1 MALAQMIVDGL
12 VFSSIII
19 LGSIGLSLVYAIA
32 NFPNFAHGDLM
43 AVGAYV
49 ALIFNVSLGLHLG
62 IALVIA
68 MVATGLVAVGTDRT
82 IFKPLEGRAIELLI
96 ISIGVAFVY
105 RGAIQ
110 LGFGSGSRSYDVGGR
125 GRILWISETFGV
137 ALTMRGVSVIAVTAI
152 LVIALHIM
160 LHYTKLGRMMRA
172 TADNKDLARVSGIRT
187 DNIILIMWL
196 VGGAL
201 AGAGGVF
208 LGLDLIIRPRMGF
221 AILLVLFA
229 AVILGGIGS
238 IYGAL
243 VGGFAIGMAYE
254 LTPGLGML
262 AEFINGFL
270 PYAILPEIGS
280 EYKAATAFVIMILIL
295 LVRPTGIMG
304 GKTSA

>member
-1 MALAQMIVDGL
+1 MALGQMVIDGF

-49 ALIFNVSLGLHLG
+49 AIVVNVMLGLHLG
-62 IALVIA
+62 IALIVA
-68 MVATGLVAVGTDRT
+68 MLATGIIAVWTNRA

-96 ISIGVAFVY
+96 ISIGVAFLY
-105 RGAIQ
+105 RGVIQ

-125 GRILWISETFGV
+125 GGIPWIRDMFGV
-137 ALTMRGVSVIAVTAI
+137 ALTLRGLSVIVITAI
-152 LVIALHIM
+152 LVLALHIM
-160 LHYTKLGRMMRA
+160 LQYTTLGRMMRA

-187 DNIILIMWL
+187 DDIIRTMWL

-208 LGLDLIIRPRMGF
+208 LGLALLVRPRMGF

-238 IYGAL
+238 IYGAVL
-243 VGGFAIGMAYE
+243 GGFVIGMAYE
-254 LTPGLGML
+254 LTPALGNTF
-262 AEFINGFL
+262 EFINGYL

-280 EYKAATAFVIMILIL
+280 EYKAAVAFIIMILIL
-295 LVRPTGIMG
+295 LIKPTGIMG

>member
-1 MALAQMIVDGL
+1 MSSLGQLIVDGF

-19 LGSIGLSLVYAIA
+19 LGSIGLSLVYAIG

-43 AVGAYV
+43 AVAAYV
-49 ALIFNVSLGLHLG
+49 GFVVNVWLGLHFA
-62 IALVIA
+62 IALVVA
-68 MVATGLVAVGTDRT
+68 MAVTGLVAVGTDRA

-125 GRILWISETFGV
+125 GRIMWISDLFGV
-137 ALTMRGVSVIAVTAI
+137 AITLRGVSVIAATAI
-152 LVIALHIM
+152 LVVALHVM
-160 LHYTKLGRMMRA
+160 LQYTTMGRMMRA

-187 DNIILIMWL
+187 RRVLVTMWL

-221 AILLVLFA
+221 GILLVLFA

-238 IYGAL
+238 VYGAIL
-243 VGGFAIGMAYE
+243 GGFVIGMAHE
-254 LTPGLGML
+254 LTP
-262 AEFINGFL
+262 AL
-270 PYAILPEIGS
+270 PYVGS
-280 EYKAATAFVIMILIL
+280 QYAPAVAFTIMILIL
-295 LVRPTGIMG
+295 LVRPSGIVG